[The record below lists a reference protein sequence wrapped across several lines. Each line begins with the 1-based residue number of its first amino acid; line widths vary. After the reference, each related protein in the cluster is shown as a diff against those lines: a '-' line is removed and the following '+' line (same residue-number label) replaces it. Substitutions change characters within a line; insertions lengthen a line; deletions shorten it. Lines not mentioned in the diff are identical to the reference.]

1 MIRTNINFNIN
12 YKTILDYHA
21 LVFSIISN
29 YMTLTK
35 FRVMKFKM
43 YTIAPII
50 YIFSNKND
58 NTIFSAS

>member
-12 YKTILDYHA
+12 YKTILD

-43 YTIAPII
+43 NTIAPII